1 MCNLILISGKRWAHG
16 ATPRG
21 ESTRHCV
28 VNGELR
34 PAEGMDPSSAELLT
48 TTATTGVGRKR
59 QSQSGFGTA
68 ASSNRNEEEREQ
80 RDMREGL
87 GQNLHK
93 VHSSTDSPPGS
104 EAHVQHWQPQLPRE
118 SSLSSSSTPAP
129 NTFGVCGGGRPL
141 QRQQTHPSWDMC
153 RRHPG
158 APNGATVGRQLS
170 RASGS
175 GSWPPP
181 PSPHRASRSTPSTPA
196 SDAPTTPTA
205 PPPPLH

>member
-1 MCNLILISGKRWAHG
+1 MCNLILISGKCWAHG
-16 ATPRG
+16 ATPRE

-59 QSQSGFGTA
+59 QSQSGFGTT

-104 EAHVQHWQPQLPRE
+104 EAHVHTGKVPQLPRK
-118 SSLSSSSTPAP
+118 SS
-129 NTFGVCGGGRPL
+129 F
-141 QRQQTHPSWDMC
+141 
-153 RRHPG
+153 
-158 APNGATVGRQLS
+158 S
-170 RASGS
+170 RAICRGTCADDTQE
-175 GSWPPP
+175 
-181 PSPHRASRSTPSTPA
+181 H
-196 SDAPTTPTA
+196 
-205 PPPPLH
+205 